1 MQTQL
6 SDYVTSFSSQSRKAI
21 KSILADSSAEKSEL
35 GRLINKISSFT
46 GPSDFSP
53 SMIRQMQPM
62 QRTIILDMFRDLDLR
77 VRTQYDISQSIMLLG
92 SSMTNVFGGE
102 LQKIEK
108 DISYMDSYIN
118 NYSFISGEDDLYN
131 SSFIENFDNEQNSYI
146 NENQNILIPDRD
158 GSSFLGTQLANVDSA
173 TGTLKYSQGYN
184 FLLTNISNNEIKSIT
199 YDTNFSKQFISSD
212 TGVEKI
218 FNSVNSQ
225 CWSLAAKSPFV
236 IKTSIFDQPE
246 YSNYRN
252 GVEVPSSAQVAVK
265 IEFNRML
272 PLARLRISPN
282 YTKGLLVAQIVVE
295 TEDTINSTRSST
307 VLSKKSL
314 LDATYSLEKDHDIDF
329 DQTYQV
335 KSIIVIFAQTNYVR
349 TKISPIQSESSSKLI
364 SEIVSEIRKSRSDK
378 HDTLQDYIIK
388 FFLKDTEKSYIL
400 RNQKVYN
407 YNYTSYYPDSLS
419 KKNFGVI
426 EKLSKDGYYSDLDSF
441 NKFKNTSL
449 LSNMIFSVVS
459 YTIGSRLRNQLASTY
474 IESNARDATKS
485 VQSMLS
491 SGLAP
496 IGDSN
501 IVDKNLHFF
510 EQNFTAFDKSDAENI
525 LNSVEATNMYEYN
538 FSFKNFGMF
547 TLGTSSPSNA
557 SKTKSFFVSRKID
570 TKGRPIKVKMLTDY
584 FSEIPN
590 KSSQPNNDKTSIE
603 FSVSVVDNP
612 IIESDWKPIIPYG
625 DSSIRSEKIFP
636 NSSGECVLRFDPDLT
651 SIYLYENTVTKING
665 VTALNGKNI
674 KINSFNPNS
683 TYFVSYTPRN
693 VGLYKEVELHAR
705 GVATPMLISPN
716 YNGSNGEHFNST
728 SAGNRV
734 RLSNEPYVD
743 YSKFINATY
752 SPILGTVTTSSAA
765 INNYDYSNYSPV
777 KILMSDGNAAVNLS
791 NYLIDNF
798 SIEQF
803 YASDLVLF
811 IHSGD
816 SIIFNK
822 QIKTAFKVLYQYV
835 PKSFR
840 YRVVMRSL
848 TSDPQNYSVDR
859 LIFKFSSE
867 KRDSLL
873 INLIKYDNLF
883 KNKIN

>member
-53 SMIRQMQPM
+53 AMIRQMQPI
-62 QRTIILDMFRDLDLR
+62 QRTIIIDMFRDLDLR
-77 VRTQYDISQSIMLLG
+77 LRTQYDISQSIMLLG
-92 SSMTNVFGGE
+92 SSMSNVFGGE

-146 NENQNILIPDRD
+146 NENQNIVIPDRD
-158 GSSFLGTQLANVDSA
+158 GSSFVGTQLTHVDNA
-173 TGTLKYSQGYN
+173 TGTLKYSQRYN

-225 CWSLAAKSPFV
+225 CWSLTAKSPFV

-252 GVEVPSSAQVAVK
+252 GVEVPSSAQVAVR
-265 IEFNRML
+265 IEFNRLL

-295 TEDTINSTRSST
+295 TEDTRNSTRSSK
-307 VLSKKSL
+307 VLSKKPL
-314 LDATYSLEKDHDIDF
+314 LDATYSLEKDNDIDF

-335 KSIIVIFAQTNYVR
+335 KSIIVIFSQTNYAR

-378 HDTLQDYIIK
+378 HDTLQDYVIK
-388 FFLKDTEKSYIL
+388 FFLQDTEKSYIL

-407 YNYTSYYPDSLS
+407 YNYTSYYPDPLS

-426 EKLSKDGYYSDLDSF
+426 EKLSKDGNYSDLDSF

-485 VQSMLS
+485 IQSMLS

-501 IVDKNLHFF
+501 IVDQNLHFF

-525 LNSVEATNMYEYN
+525 LNSVETTNMYEYN

-547 TLGTSSPSNA
+547 TLGTSSASDA

-612 IIESDWKPIIPYG
+612 TSESDWKPIIPYA

-636 NSSGECVLRFDPDLT
+636 NSNGECSLRFDPDLT
-651 SIYLYENTVTKING
+651 SIYLYENAVTKING
-665 VTALNGKNI
+665 VTALNGRSI

-683 TYFVSYTPRN
+683 TYFVSYIPRN
-693 VGLYKEVELHAR
+693 IDLYKEVDLHAR
-705 GVATPMLISPN
+705 GIATPMLISPN
-716 YNGSNGEHFNST
+716 YNGSNGEYFSNT

-734 RLSNEPYVD
+734 RLSNDPYVD
-743 YSKFINATY
+743 YTKFINATY

-765 INNYDYSNYSPV
+765 INNHDYSNYSPV
-777 KILMSDGNAAVNLS
+777 KILMSDGSAAVNLS

-822 QIKTAFKVLYQYV
+822 QIKTPFRVLYQYV

-840 YRVVMRSL
+840 YRVIMRSL

>member
-1 MQTQL
+1 
-6 SDYVTSFSSQSRKAI
+6 V
-21 KSILADSSAEKSEL
+21 KSVLADSSAEKSEL

-46 GPSDFSP
+46 GPSDYSP
-53 SMIRQMQPM
+53 AMIRQMQPI
-62 QRTIILDMFRDLDLR
+62 QRSIILDMFRDLDLR
-77 VRTQYDISQSIMLLG
+77 LRTQYDISQSIMLLG
-92 SSMTNVFGGE
+92 SSMSNVFGGE

-146 NENQNILIPDRD
+146 NENQNIVIPDRD
-158 GSSFLGTQLANVDSA
+158 GSSFSGSQLAHVDSA
-173 TGTLKYSQGYN
+173 TGTLKYSKNYN
-184 FLLTNISNNEIKSIT
+184 FLLNNISNNEIKSIT

-225 CWSLAAKSPFV
+225 CWSLTAKSPFV

-252 GVEVPSSAQVAVK
+252 GVEVPFSAQVAVK
-265 IEFNRML
+265 IEFNRLL

-295 TEDTINSTRSST
+295 TEDTRNSTRSSK
-307 VLSKKSL
+307 VLSKKPL
-314 LDATYSLEKDHDIDF
+314 LDTTYSLEKDNDIDF

-335 KSIIVIFAQTNYVR
+335 KSIIVIFSQTNYTR

-378 HDTLQDYIIK
+378 HDTLQDYVIK

-419 KKNFGVI
+419 KKNFGVV
-426 EKLSKDGYYSDLDSF
+426 EKLAKDGYYSDLDSF

-525 LNSVEATNMYEYN
+525 LNSVETTNMYEYN

-547 TLGTSSPSNA
+547 TLGTSSPSDA

-570 TKGRPIKVKMLTDY
+570 TKGRPVKAKMLADY
-584 FSEIPN
+584 FSEIAN

-603 FSVSVVDNP
+603 FSVSIVDNP
-612 IIESDWKPIIPYG
+612 TTESDWKPIIPYG

-636 NSSGECVLRFDPDLT
+636 NSNGECTLRFDPDLT
-651 SIYLYENTVTKING
+651 SIYLYENAATKING
-665 VTALNGKNI
+665 VTALNGRSI

-683 TYFVSYTPRN
+683 AYFVSYIPRN
-693 VGLYKEVELHAR
+693 VDLYKEVDLHAR

-716 YNGSNGEHFNST
+716 YNGSNGEYFSNT

-734 RLSNEPYVD
+734 RLSNDPYVD
-743 YSKFINATY
+743 STKFINATY

-765 INNYDYSNYSPV
+765 INNHDYSNYSPV
-777 KILMSDGNAAVNLS
+777 KILMSDGSAAINLS

-822 QIKTAFKVLYQYV
+822 QVKTPFRVLYQYV

-840 YRVVMRSL
+840 YRVIMRSL

>member
-1 MQTQL
+1 
-6 SDYVTSFSSQSRKAI
+6 V
-21 KSILADSSAEKSEL
+21 KSVLADSSAEKSEL

-46 GPSDFSP
+46 GPSDYSP
-53 SMIRQMQPM
+53 AMIRQMQPI

-77 VRTQYDISQSIMLLG
+77 LRTQYDISQSIMLLG
-92 SSMTNVFGGE
+92 SSMSNVFGGE

-146 NENQNILIPDRD
+146 NENQNIIIPDRD
-158 GSSFLGTQLANVDSA
+158 GSSFIGTQLAHVDNA
-173 TGTLKYSQGYN
+173 TGTLKYSQNYN
-184 FLLTNISNNEIKSIT
+184 FLLTNITNNEIKSIT

-212 TGVEKI
+212 TGVERI

-225 CWSLAAKSPFV
+225 CWSLTAKSPFV

-246 YSNYRN
+246 YSDYRN
-252 GVEVPSSAQVAVK
+252 GVEVPASAQVAVK
-265 IEFNRML
+265 VEFNRLL

-295 TEDTINSTRSST
+295 TEDTRNSTRSSK
-307 VLSKKSL
+307 VLSKKAL
-314 LDATYSLEKDHDIDF
+314 LDATYSLEKDDDIDF

-335 KSIIVIFAQTNYVR
+335 KSIIVIFSQTNYVR
-349 TKISPIQSESSSKLI
+349 TKISPVQSESSSKLI

-378 HDTLQDYIIK
+378 HDTLQDYVIK

-426 EKLSKDGYYSDLDSF
+426 EKLSKDEYYSDLDSF

-491 SGLAP
+491 SGLSP

-510 EQNFTAFDKSDAENI
+510 EQNFAAFDKSDAENI
-525 LNSVEATNMYEYN
+525 LNSVETTNMYEYN

-547 TLGTSSPSNA
+547 TLGTSNPSTA

-584 FSEIPN
+584 FSEIAN

-636 NSSGECVLRFDPDLT
+636 NSNGECVLRFDPDLT
-651 SIYLYENTVTKING
+651 SIYLYENAVTKING
-665 VTALNGKNI
+665 VTALNGRNI
-674 KINSFNPNS
+674 KINSFNPNN
-683 TYFVSYTPRN
+683 TYFVSYIPRN
-693 VGLYKEVELHAR
+693 VDLYKEVDLHAR

-716 YNGSNGEHFNST
+716 YNGSNGEYFSST

-734 RLSNEPYVD
+734 RLSNDPYVD
-743 YSKFINATY
+743 HTKFINATY
-752 SPILGTVTTSSAA
+752 SPILGTTTTSSAA
-765 INNYDYSNYSPV
+765 INNHDYSNYSPV
-777 KILMSDGNAAVNLS
+777 KILMSDGNAAINLS

-803 YASDLVLF
+803 YTSDLVLF

-822 QIKTAFKVLYQYV
+822 QIKTPFRVLYQYV

-840 YRVVMRSL
+840 YRVIMRSL

>member
-6 SDYVTSFSSQSRKAI
+6 SDYVTSFSSQSRKAV
-21 KSILADSSAEKSEL
+21 KSVLADSSAEKSEL

-46 GPSDFSP
+46 GPSDYSP
-53 SMIRQMQPM
+53 AMIRQMQPI
-62 QRTIILDMFRDLDLR
+62 QRSIILDMFRDLDLR
-77 VRTQYDISQSIMLLG
+77 LKTQYDISQSIMLLG
-92 SSMTNVFGGE
+92 SSMSNVFGGE

-146 NENQNILIPDRD
+146 NENQNIVIPDRD
-158 GSSFLGTQLANVDSA
+158 GSSFSGSQLAHVDSA
-173 TGTLKYSQGYN
+173 TGTLKYSKNYN
-184 FLLTNISNNEIKSIT
+184 FLLNNISNNEIKSIT

-225 CWSLAAKSPFV
+225 CWSLTAKSPFV

-252 GVEVPSSAQVAVK
+252 GVEVPFSAQVAVK
-265 IEFNRML
+265 IEFNRLL

-295 TEDTINSTRSST
+295 TEDTRNSTRSSK
-307 VLSKKSL
+307 VLSKKPL
-314 LDATYSLEKDHDIDF
+314 LDATYSLEKDNDIDF

-335 KSIIVIFAQTNYVR
+335 KSIIVIFSQTNYTR

-378 HDTLQDYIIK
+378 HDTLQDYVIK

-419 KKNFGVI
+419 KKNFGVV
-426 EKLSKDGYYSDLDSF
+426 EKLAKDGYYSDLDSF

-525 LNSVEATNMYEYN
+525 LNSVETTNMYEYN

-547 TLGTSSPSNA
+547 TLGTSSPSDA

-570 TKGRPIKVKMLTDY
+570 TKGRPVKAKMLADY
-584 FSEIPN
+584 FSEIAN

-603 FSVSVVDNP
+603 FSVSIVDNP
-612 IIESDWKPIIPYG
+612 TTESDWKPIIPYG

-636 NSSGECVLRFDPDLT
+636 NSNGECALRFDPDLT
-651 SIYLYENTVTKING
+651 SIYLYENAATKING
-665 VTALNGKNI
+665 VTALNGRSI

-683 TYFVSYTPRN
+683 AYFVSYIPRN
-693 VGLYKEVELHAR
+693 VDLYKEVDLHAR

-716 YNGSNGEHFNST
+716 YNGSNGEYFSNT

-743 YSKFINATY
+743 STKFINATY

-765 INNYDYSNYSPV
+765 INNHDYSNYSPV
-777 KILMSDGNAAVNLS
+777 KILMSDGSAAINLS

-822 QIKTAFKVLYQYV
+822 QIKTPFRVLYQYV

-840 YRVVMRSL
+840 YRVIMRSL

>member
-6 SDYVTSFSSQSRKAI
+6 SDYVTSFSSQSRKAV

-46 GPSDFSP
+46 GPSDYSP
-53 SMIRQMQPM
+53 TMIRQMQPM
-62 QRTIILDMFRDLDLR
+62 QRTLILDMFRDIDLR
-77 VRTQYDISQSIMLLG
+77 VRTQYDISQSISLLG
-92 SSMTNVFGGE
+92 SSMANVFGGE

-146 NENQNILIPDRD
+146 NENQNISVPDRD
-158 GSSFLGTQLANVDSA
+158 GSSFVNSQLAQVDSA
-173 TGTLKYSQGYN
+173 TGTLKYSQNYN
-184 FLLTNISNNEIKSIT
+184 FLLTNISNNEIKNIS

-218 FNSVNSQ
+218 FNSVNSK
-225 CWSLAAKSPFV
+225 CWSLTAKSPFV
-236 IKTSIFDQPE
+236 IKTSIFDQQE
-246 YSNYRN
+246 YASYRN
-252 GVEVPSSAQVAVK
+252 GVEIPASAQVAVK
-265 IEFNRML
+265 MEFNRLL

-282 YTKGLLVAQIVVE
+282 YTKGLLVAQIIIE
-295 TEDTINSTRSST
+295 TEDTRTSTRSSK

-314 LDATYSLEKDHDIDF
+314 LSATYSLEKDNDIDF

-364 SEIVSEIRKSRSDK
+364 SGIVSEIRNSRSER
-378 HDTLQDYIIK
+378 HDSLQDYVIK
-388 FFLKDTEKSYIL
+388 FFLKDTDKSYIL

-407 YNYTSYYPDSLS
+407 YNYTSYYPESLS
-419 KKNFGVI
+419 KKNFGVV
-426 EKLSKDGYYSDLDSF
+426 EKLARDEYYSDLDSF

-449 LSNMIFSVVS
+449 LSNMIFSVIS
-459 YTIGSRLRNQLASTY
+459 YTLGSRLRNQLASTY

-510 EQNFTAFDKSDAENI
+510 EQNFAAFDKSDAQNV

-547 TLGTSSPSNA
+547 TLATDRPSDA
-557 SKTKSFFVSRKID
+557 SKTKSFFMSKKVD
-570 TKGRPIKVKMLTDY
+570 TNGRPIKVKMLTDY
-584 FSEIPN
+584 FSEIAN

-603 FSVSVVDNP
+603 FSVSIADNP
-612 IIESDWKPIIPYG
+612 TAESDWKPIIPYG
-625 DSSIRSEKIFP
+625 DTSIRSEKLFP
-636 NSSGECVLRFDPDLT
+636 NSNGECLLRFEPDLT
-651 SIYLYENTVTKING
+651 SIYLYENSVTKING
-665 VTALNGKNI
+665 ITALNGKNI
-674 KINSFNPNS
+674 KINSFNPSNS
-683 TYFVSYTPRN
+683 YFVSYIPRN
-693 VGLYKEVELHAR
+693 IDLYKEVSLHAR

-716 YNGSNGEHFNST
+716 YNGSNGEYFSNT

-734 RLSNEPYVD
+734 RLSNTPYID
-743 YSKFINATY
+743 YSKFVNATY
-752 SPILGTVTTSSAA
+752 SPVLGTVTSSSAA
-765 INNYDYSNYSPV
+765 VNNHDYSNYSPV
-777 KILMSDGNAAVNLS
+777 KVLMSDGSAAINLS

-822 QIKTAFKVLYQYV
+822 QIKTGFRVLYHYV
-835 PKSFR
+835 PNSFR

>member
-1 MQTQL
+1 
-6 SDYVTSFSSQSRKAI
+6 
-21 KSILADSSAEKSEL
+21 LADSSAEKLEL
-35 GRLINKISSFT
+35 GRLINKISAFT

-53 SMIRQMQPM
+53 TMIRQMQPI
-62 QRTIILDMFRDLDLR
+62 QRTLILDMFRDLDLR
-77 VRTQYDISQSIMLLG
+77 VRTQYDISQSVNLLG

-131 SSFIENFDNEQNSYI
+131 SSFVENFDNEQNSYI
-146 NENQNILIPDRD
+146 NENQNMSIPDRD
-158 GSSFLGTQLANVDSA
+158 GASFSNSQLANVDNA
-173 TGTLKYSQGYN
+173 TGTLKYSQNYN
-184 FLLTNISNNEIKSIT
+184 FLLTNISNNEIRSIS
-199 YDTNFSKQFISSD
+199 YGSNFSKQFISSD

-218 FNSVNSQ
+218 FNSVNSK
-225 CWSLAAKSPFV
+225 CWSLTAKSPFV

-252 GVEVPSSAQVAVK
+252 GVEVPDSAQVAVK
-265 IEFNRML
+265 IEFSRL
-272 PLARLRISPN
+272 LSLSRLRISPN

-295 TEDTINSTRSST
+295 TEDTRLSTRSSK
-307 VLSKKSL
+307 VLSKKPL

-335 KSIIVIFAQTNYVR
+335 KSIIVIFAQTNYSR
-349 TKISPIQSESSSKLI
+349 TKFSPIQSESSSKLI

-378 HDTLQDYIIK
+378 HDTLQDYVIK

-426 EKLSKDGYYSDLDSF
+426 EKLSRDEYYSDLDSF

-449 LSNMIFSVVS
+449 LSNMIFSVIS
-459 YTIGSRLRNQLASTY
+459 YTLGSRLRNQLASTY

-510 EQNFTAFDKSDAENI
+510 EQNFVAFDKSDAQNV
-525 LNSVEATNMYEYN
+525 LNSVETTNMYEYN

-547 TLGTSSPSNA
+547 TLGTSKPSDV

-570 TKGRPIKVKMLTDY
+570 TNGRPIKVKMLSDY

-590 KSSQPNNDKTSIE
+590 KFSQPNADKTSIE
-603 FSVSVVDNP
+603 FSVSIVDNP
-612 IIESDWKPIIPYG
+612 VNESDWKPIIPYG
-625 DSSIRSEKIFP
+625 DSSVRSEKIFP
-636 NSSGECVLRFDPDLT
+636 NSNGECTLRFEPDLT
-651 SIYLYENTVTKING
+651 SIYLYENSLIKANG
-665 VTALNGKNI
+665 LTALNGKNV
-674 KINSFNPNS
+674 KINAFNPNNS
-683 TYFVSYTPRN
+683 YFVSYIPRN
-693 VGLYKEVELHAR
+693 IDLHKEVNLHAR

-716 YNGSNGEHFNST
+716 YNGSNGEYFNGT

-734 RLSNEPYVD
+734 RLSNDPYVD
-743 YSKFINATY
+743 YSKFVNATY
-752 SPILGTVTTSSAA
+752 SPVLGTVTSASAA
-765 INNYDYSNYSPV
+765 INNHDYSNYSPV
-777 KILMSDGNAAVNLS
+777 KVLMSDGNTAVNLS

-798 SIEQF
+798 SIEDF
-803 YASDLVLF
+803 YTSDLVLF

-822 QIKTAFKVLYQYV
+822 QIKTGFRVLYQYV
-835 PKSFR
+835 PNSFR
-840 YRVVMRSL
+840 YRVIMRSL

-883 KNKIN
+883 KNKVN

>member
-1 MQTQL
+1 M
-6 SDYVTSFSSQSRKAI
+6 S
-21 KSILADSSAEKSEL
+21 
-35 GRLINKISSFT
+35 
-46 GPSDFSP
+46 
-53 SMIRQMQPM
+53 
-62 QRTIILDMFRDLDLR
+62 
-77 VRTQYDISQSIMLLG
+77 
-92 SSMTNVFGGE
+92 NVFGGE

-146 NENQNILIPDRD
+146 NENQNIVIPDRD
-158 GSSFLGTQLANVDSA
+158 GSSFVGTQLTHVDNA
-173 TGTLKYSQGYN
+173 TGTLKYSQRYN

-225 CWSLAAKSPFV
+225 CWSLTAKSPFV

-252 GVEVPSSAQVAVK
+252 GVEVPSSAQVAVR
-265 IEFNRML
+265 IEFNRLL

-295 TEDTINSTRSST
+295 TEDTRNSTRSSK
-307 VLSKKSL
+307 VLSKKPL
-314 LDATYSLEKDHDIDF
+314 LDATYSLEKDNDIDF

-335 KSIIVIFAQTNYVR
+335 KSIIVIFSQTNYAR

-378 HDTLQDYIIK
+378 HDTLQDYVIK
-388 FFLKDTEKSYIL
+388 FFLQDTEKSYIL

-407 YNYTSYYPDSLS
+407 YNYTSYYPDPLS

-426 EKLSKDGYYSDLDSF
+426 EKLSKDGNYSDLDSF

-485 VQSMLS
+485 IQSMLS

-501 IVDKNLHFF
+501 IVDQNLHFF

-525 LNSVEATNMYEYN
+525 LNSVETTNMYEYN

-547 TLGTSSPSNA
+547 TLGTSSASDA

-612 IIESDWKPIIPYG
+612 TSESDWKPIIPYA

-636 NSSGECVLRFDPDLT
+636 NSNGECSLRFDPDLT
-651 SIYLYENTVTKING
+651 SIYLYENAVTKING
-665 VTALNGKNI
+665 VTALNGRSI

-683 TYFVSYTPRN
+683 TYFVSYIPRN
-693 VGLYKEVELHAR
+693 IDLYKEVDLHAR
-705 GVATPMLISPN
+705 GIATPMLISPN
-716 YNGSNGEHFNST
+716 YNGSNGEYFSNT

-734 RLSNEPYVD
+734 RLSNDPYVD
-743 YSKFINATY
+743 YTKFINATY

-765 INNYDYSNYSPV
+765 INNHDYSNYSPV
-777 KILMSDGNAAVNLS
+777 KILMSDGSAAVNLS

-822 QIKTAFKVLYQYV
+822 QIKTPFRVLYQYV

-840 YRVVMRSL
+840 YRVIMRSL

>member
-6 SDYVTSFSSQSRKAI
+6 SDYVTSFSSQSRKAV
-21 KSILADSSAEKSEL
+21 KSVLADSSAEKSEL

-46 GPSDFSP
+46 GPSDYSP
-53 SMIRQMQPM
+53 VMIRQMQPI
-62 QRTIILDMFRDLDLR
+62 QRSIILDMFRDLDLR

-92 SSMTNVFGGE
+92 SSMSNVFGGE

-146 NENQNILIPDRD
+146 NENQNIVIPDRD
-158 GSSFLGTQLANVDSA
+158 GSSFIGTQLAHVDSA
-173 TGTLKYSQGYN
+173 TGTLKYSQSYN
-184 FLLTNISNNEIKSIT
+184 FLLTNISNNEIKSIN

-225 CWSLAAKSPFV
+225 CWSLTAKSPFV

-246 YSNYRN
+246 YSSYRN
-252 GVEVPSSAQVAVK
+252 GVEVPASAQVAVK
-265 IEFNRML
+265 IEFNRLL

-282 YTKGLLVAQIVVE
+282 YTKGLLVAQIIVE
-295 TEDTINSTRSST
+295 TEDTRASTRSSK
-307 VLSKKSL
+307 VLSRKPL
-314 LDATYSLEKDHDIDF
+314 LDATYSLEKDNDIDF

-335 KSIIVIFAQTNYVR
+335 KSIIVVFAQTNYAR

-364 SEIVSEIRKSRSDK
+364 SEIVSEIRKSKSDK
-378 HDTLQDYIIK
+378 HDTLQDYVIK

-400 RNQKVYN
+400 RNNKVYN
-407 YNYTSYYPDSLS
+407 YNYTSYYPSSLS

-496 IGDSN
+496 VGDSN

-510 EQNFTAFDKSDAENI
+510 EQNFAAFDKSDAENI

-547 TLGTSSPSNA
+547 TLGTSSASDA

-603 FSVSVVDNP
+603 FSVSIVDNP
-612 IIESDWKPIIPYG
+612 TSESDWKPIIPYA

-636 NSSGECVLRFDPDLT
+636 NSNGECSLRFDPDLT
-651 SIYLYENTVTKING
+651 SIYLYENAVTKING
-665 VTALNGKNI
+665 VTALNGRSI

-683 TYFVSYTPRN
+683 TYFVSYIPKN
-693 VGLYKEVELHAR
+693 VDLYKEVDLHAR

-716 YNGSNGEHFNST
+716 YNGSNGEYFSNT

-734 RLSNEPYVD
+734 RLSNDPYVD
-743 YSKFINATY
+743 YTKFINATY
-752 SPILGTVTTSSAA
+752 SPILGTVTTASAA
-765 INNYDYSNYSPV
+765 INNHDYSNYSPV
-777 KILMSDGNAAVNLS
+777 KILMSDGNAAINLS

-822 QIKTAFKVLYQYV
+822 QIKTPFRVLYQYV

-840 YRVVMRSL
+840 YRVIMRSL